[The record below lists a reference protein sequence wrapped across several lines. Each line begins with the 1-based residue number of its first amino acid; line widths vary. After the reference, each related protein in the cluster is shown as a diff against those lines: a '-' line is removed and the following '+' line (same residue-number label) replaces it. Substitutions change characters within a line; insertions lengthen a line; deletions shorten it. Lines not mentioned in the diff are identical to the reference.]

1 VVERVDGQTVGQLVD
16 RGLLDEARRCLGRVE
31 AVVARPHARS
41 LPHGDLT
48 MANII
53 AADDGR
59 TVLIDPVAVAQRGT
73 ALQDE
78 LCLRHLHAMTQG

>member
-1 VVERVDGQTVGQLVD
+1 
-16 RGLLDEARRCLGRVE
+16 
-31 AVVARPHARS
+31 
-41 LPHGDLT
+41 

-53 AADDGR
+53 AADDGP

-78 LCLRHLHAMTQG
+78 LCLRHLHAMTQGRCGPRFNVVLWPFDR